1 MIGRWIPDKYVPKD
15 IPKGLI
21 VALIYACLFLGASG
35 FRYGKGDMWQGFL
48 HALENWLV
56 MLVIIPACTA
66 LMSAP
71 IKYRDNSFDV
81 RLAYYLG
88 MFVSLL
94 FMLGKLR
101 YWR

>member
-1 MIGRWIPDKYVPKD
+1 MIGRLLPERFVPKD

-21 VALIYACLFLGASG
+21 LTLIGACFLVGLSG
-35 FRYGKGDMWQGFL
+35 FRHGKGDAWQGFL
-48 HALENWLV
+48 HSLENWLV
-56 MLVIIPACTA
+56 MLVIIPCCTA
-66 LMSAP
+66 LISLP
-71 IKYRDNSFDV
+71 IKYRDDSFDM